1 MEEYILYNDLYD
13 CYSKLLTE
21 KQRLYFEDYYFKNLS
36 LSEISGNYNI
46 SRNAIYKQIKIAVE
60 KLKEYE
66 GKLKLYEKKKIIEEI
81 IKTTN
86 DKKMIEKLEKI
97 LWY

>member
-97 LWY
+97 L

>member
-36 LSEISGNYNI
+36 LSEISENYNI

-81 IKTTN
+81 IKSTCN
-86 DKKMIEKLEKI
+86 KKMIEKLEK
-97 LWY
+97 LL